1 MGITATEAT
10 LPTPNARMTAAQIAR
25 DVIDRLESGEFA
37 PGQRLVEAD
46 LCLRYAAGR
55 QIIREALQHLN
66 ALGIVALEPNRGA
79 HIVHVSR
86 EDAIMTLELTELL
99 FGLVS
104 RSAAR
109 RIAAG
114 ADASRLDVAIDE
126 LMQSSKSDD
135 RALYM
140 RARRHLFGALSHI
153 AGNAELSRIM
163 DQVRVHAMRAQFGF
177 ADFRKGHAQEL
188 AKIGRTVMAGDSA
201 NAEEHARKYVRSI
214 REALQQL

>member
-1 MGITATEAT
+1 
-10 LPTPNARMTAAQIAR
+10 MTAAQIAR

-114 ADASRLDVAIDE
+114 ADASRLDAAIDE
-126 LMQSSKSDD
+126 LMQSSLADD

-140 RARRHLFGALSHI
+140 RARRHLFGALSQI
-153 AGNAELSRIM
+153 AGNAELSLIM

-177 ADFRKGHAQEL
+177 ADFRKVHAQEL
-188 AKIGRTVMAGDSA
+188 AEIGRTVIAGDSA
-201 NAEEHARKYVRSI
+201 NAEEQARKYVRSI